1 MKKFVYIIIAIV
13 LIIIAYFS
21 LYLITMFKD
30 IDVPEPNPRNIR
42 DLILEDLKNNES
54 KKLSFPTANS
64 ILNPGSNLIVALG
77 VKNINKEP
85 LNYNIKMEVIEGNNS
100 LRFVYD
106 TSSFSINSGEVK
118 VHPIRISSSGEAK
131 GTYLAKITVTNTDT
145 SEVYAEKTFEVTVN

>member
-77 VKNINKEP
+77 VKNINEEP
-85 LNYNIKMEVIEGNNS
+85 LNYNFKIEAIEDDSS
-100 LRFVYD
+100 LRFFYD
-106 TSSFSINSGEVK
+106 DSSFSINSGEVK
-118 VHPIRISSSGEAK
+118 VHSIRINSSGEAK
-131 GTYLAKITVTNTDT
+131 GTYSTKISIINTDT
-145 SEVYAEKTFEVTVN
+145 SEIYEEKTFYVTVK